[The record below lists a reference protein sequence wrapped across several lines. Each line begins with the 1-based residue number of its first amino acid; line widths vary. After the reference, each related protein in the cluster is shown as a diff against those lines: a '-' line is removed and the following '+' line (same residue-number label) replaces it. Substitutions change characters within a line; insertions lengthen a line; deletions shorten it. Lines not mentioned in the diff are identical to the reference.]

1 MSLLNKTVFLFVG
14 LFFITTSLYAKY
26 QTNVAKPDS
35 QVIKQMLIQ
44 RDNEIKQLLGPDGSS
59 YSMQQKNKLKN
70 IINGVVDFGAMA
82 KVALQKTYD
91 TLSTKKRTEFVDVF
105 SKIIKDQSLNKLDIY
120 RAKVQYKKIAVNNDT
135 ALVETVATL
144 KNVRT
149 PVSYQMARENGK
161 WFITDFSIDNVSTA
175 QSYKRS
181 FQSFLEKKG
190 YDALFAALKKRAAR

>member
-1 MSLLNKTVFLFVG
+1 MSLLKKAALLFISVFFLA
-14 LFFITTSLYAKY
+14 TSLYAKI
-26 QTNVAKPDS
+26 QTNIARPDS

-44 RDNEIKQLLGPDGSS
+44 RDNEIKTLLGPEGSS
-59 YSMQQKNKLKN
+59 YTSQQKKKLKN

-82 KVALQKTYD
+82 KVALQNTYD
-91 TLSTKKRTEFVDVF
+91 TLSTQKREEFVDVF

-120 RAKVQYKKIAVNNDT
+120 RAKVQYRKIAVNKDT
-135 ALVETVATL
+135 ARVETIATL

-149 PVSYQMARENGK
+149 PVAYEMTRENGK

-181 FQSFLEKKG
+181 FQSFLAKKG

>member
-1 MSLLNKTVFLFVG
+1 MSLLKKAALLFISVFFLA
-14 LFFITTSLYAKY
+14 TSLYAKI
-26 QTNVAKPDS
+26 QTNIARPDS

-44 RDNEIKQLLGPDGSS
+44 RDNEIKTLLGPEGSS
-59 YSMQQKNKLKN
+59 YTSQQKKKLKN

-82 KVALQKTYD
+82 KVALQNTYG
-91 TLSTKKRTEFVDVF
+91 TLSTQKREEFVDVF

-120 RAKVQYKKIAVNNDT
+120 RAKVQYRKIAVNKDT
-135 ALVETVATL
+135 ARVETIATL

-149 PVSYQMARENGK
+149 PVAYEMARENGK

-181 FQSFLEKKG
+181 FQSFLAKKG

>member
-1 MSLLNKTVFLFVG
+1 MSLLRKAALLFISVFFLA
-14 LFFITTSLYAKY
+14 TSLYAKT
-26 QTNVAKPDS
+26 QTNIAKPDS
-35 QVIKQMLIQ
+35 QVVKEMLIQ
-44 RDNEIKQLLGPDGSS
+44 RDNEIKTLLGPEGSS
-59 YSMQQKNKLKN
+59 YTAQQKSKLKN

-91 TLSTKKRTEFVDVF
+91 TLSTKNREEFVDVF

-120 RAKVQYKKIAVNNDT
+120 RAKVQYRKIAVNNDT
-135 ALVETVATL
+135 ARVETIATL

-149 PVSYQMARENGK
+149 PVTYEMTKENGK

-181 FQSFLEKKG
+181 FQSFLAKKG